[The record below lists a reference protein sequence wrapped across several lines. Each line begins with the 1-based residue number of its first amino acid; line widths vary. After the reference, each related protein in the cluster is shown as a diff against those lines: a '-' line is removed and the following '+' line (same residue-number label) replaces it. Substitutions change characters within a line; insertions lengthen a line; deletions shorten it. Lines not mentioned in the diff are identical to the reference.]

1 MELKEFVEGM
11 LDKASQMYEKDKH
24 ITPVCVARCA
34 VAPEDVLVPLPF
46 TDEQSKRDMF
56 EKLHTLLTAKRC
68 ERYVIIAE
76 ATMRVLDDEESAGR
90 DALVALGATR
100 MGECVTMVRVIE
112 ENGSVSKKID
122 VADECI
128 AGWLKLEPWGG
139 GNA

>member
-1 MELKEFVEGM
+1 MELKAFVEGM
-11 LDKASQMYEKDKH
+11 LDKASQMYEKDKLL
-24 ITPVCVARCA
+24 TPVCIARCA

-56 EKLHTLLTAKRC
+56 EKLQTLLTAKRC

-76 ATMRVLDDEESAGR
+76 ATMRGLDEEGSGR

-112 ENGSVSKKID
+112 ENGSVSKKVD

-139 GNA
+139 GTA

>member
-1 MELKEFVEGM
+1 MELKAFVEGM
-11 LDKASQMYEKDKH
+11 LDKASQMYEKDKLL
-24 ITPVCVARCA
+24 TPVCIARCA

-56 EKLHTLLTAKRC
+56 EKLQTLLTAKRC

-76 ATMRVLDDEESAGR
+76 ATMHVLDEEGSGR

-112 ENGSVSKKID
+112 ENGSVSKKVD

-139 GNA
+139 GTA